1 MQKPA
6 DNGAQRSGVADSV
19 KLFLCGDVMT
29 GRGID
34 QIFPHPS
41 DPVLHES
48 YMRSALGYV
57 ELAERETG
65 PLPRRVDPRYVWG
78 DALALLE
85 QQAPNARIVNLE
97 TSVTVS
103 QDAWPGKGIHY
114 RMHPAN
120 VACLA
125 AARLDCCTL
134 ANNHVLDWGYA
145 GLRETLSTLHRAGI
159 RTAGAGLDE
168 AEAAAPSIIERAG
181 KPRLLVF
188 AVGMESAGVPPQWGA
203 SGRTNGGAGAA
214 RAGVSFL
221 PDLSARSSSMI
232 ADRVRAHKQPG
243 DVAVLSIHWGGNW
256 GYDVSAQQR
265 EFAHRLVDDGGVEVV
280 FGHSSHH
287 PKGIEIYRGRPILYG
302 CGDFLNDYE
311 GIGGNESFRP
321 DLTAAYFATIDARSG
336 RLTALELAPM
346 QIRHFRVNRAS
357 DQDARW
363 LAQTLAREGRRLG
376 TAVSVESSG
385 SLVVRARPG

>member
-1 MQKPA
+1 MQNSHA
-6 DNGAQRSGVADSV
+6 GGGAQSSDDPRAV

-34 QIFPHPS
+34 QILPYPG
-41 DPVLHES
+41 DPVLYES

-57 ELAERETG
+57 ELAEHETG
-65 PLPRRVDPRYVWG
+65 PLPRRVDSRYIWG

-85 QQAPNARIVNLE
+85 EQTPDARIVNLE
-97 TSVTVS
+97 TSVTAS
-103 QDAWPGKGIHY
+103 HDAWPGKGIHY

-120 VACLA
+120 VACLT
-125 AARLDCCTL
+125 AARIDCCTL

-168 AEAAAPSIIERAG
+168 ADAAAPSIIELAG
-181 KPRLLVF
+181 KSRVLIF
-188 AVGMESAGVPPQWGA
+188 AFGMTSAGVPPEWGA
-203 SGRTNGGAGAA
+203 SATRP
-214 RAGVSFL
+214 GVSFL
-221 PDLSARSSSMI
+221 PDLSARASSMI
-232 ADRVRAHKQPG
+232 ADRVREHKQAG

-256 GYDVSAQQR
+256 GYDVSAEQR
-265 EFAHRLVDDGGVEVV
+265 EFAHRLVDGGLVEVV

-287 PKGIEIYRGRPILYG
+287 PKGIEIYRDRPILYG

-336 RLTALELAPM
+336 RLIALELAPM
-346 QIRHFRVNRAS
+346 QIRHLRVNRAS
-357 DQDARW
+357 DKDARW
-363 LAQTLAREGRRLG
+363 LAQTLDREGRRLG
-376 TAVSVESSG
+376 TTVSVESNG
-385 SLVVRARPG
+385 RLVVRARSS